1 MPSLGQHTWWVPS
14 KGLLSGIKEVR
25 MKEQIIISSQPRL
38 CGHYSSWSSEEGD
51 TLLAP
56 CGWEEG
62 TFEGMNTWRGCSV
75 VSQTKGADVK
85 AVPETEQLCWCS
97 TFMGNTVQDERQAAV
112 GQPYLSL
119 NARKFFISEMLKDFE
134 QGSHRIRVTDI
145 TELWFVHSRK
155 VQVFGE
161 ADVYLLSFY
170 IHMLLLADGSYSAGH
185 LGKTRKTVP
194 ALKSFMLA
202 RKARQ

>member
-62 TFEGMNTWRGCSV
+62 TLEGMNTWRGCSV

-119 NARKFFISEMLKDFE
+119 NARKFFISETLKDFE
-134 QGSHRIRVTDI
+134 QGSHRIKSGWFNRTLICAQQEGASFWWSRCVFI
-145 TELWFVHSRK
+145 ELLYTYASSSRW
-155 VQVFGE
+155 
-161 ADVYLLSFY
+161 
-170 IHMLLLADGSYSAGH
+170 
-185 LGKTRKTVP
+185 
-194 ALKSFMLA
+194 
-202 RKARQ
+202 